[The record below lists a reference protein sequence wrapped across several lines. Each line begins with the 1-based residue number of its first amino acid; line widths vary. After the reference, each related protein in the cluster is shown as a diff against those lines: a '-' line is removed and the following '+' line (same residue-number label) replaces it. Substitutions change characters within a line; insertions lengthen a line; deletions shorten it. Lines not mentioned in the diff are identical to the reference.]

1 MVCEKV
7 DTTHGEILE
16 TIEFGE
22 DRNELLDTL
31 VFSVSCPIGNLE
43 AVLIEGCQEKFAKIS
58 HLPEAG
64 SQTGQIEHI
73 PLSVQFEFLDV
84 LWMKNIQNL

>member
-7 DTTHGEILE
+7 DTLHGEMLE

-31 VFSVSCPIGNLE
+31 IFSVSCPIGNLE
-43 AVLIEGCQEKFAKIS
+43 DILIEGCQEKFAKIS
-58 HLPEAG
+58 HLP
-64 SQTGQIEHI
+64 
-73 PLSVQFEFLDV
+73 
-84 LWMKNIQNL
+84 